1 MKPDLKRIEEA
12 LNQLEM
18 LKGSTSPQSSIA
30 RTIDSVEVF
39 LSQKT
44 KSPQEQLSTPTQAL
58 EEDKEID
65 LSAPNTG
72 NSCDRLDT
80 DISQDRVNSLPQTQ
94 IDADNEAKLDL
105 VVQQIKDLY
114 YEGPMIDG
122 WLEYYPSAPEPSAG
136 TLREIIFERISDDL
150 GIDSSFEF
158 GTESCKSSHAS
169 YRVCGIDSSG
179 QQWSYLCPLDQLLSV
194 SIAIARYHKLQQLLQ
209 QKYYIETYLKRE
221 QVGEHGSRGD
231 KEDKGD
237 KGG

>member
-18 LKGSTSPQSSIA
+18 LKGSASPQPSVASKP
-30 RTIDSVEVF
+30 IDSVEVF

-44 KSPQEQLSTPTQAL
+44 KSPQEQLNTPTQAL
-58 EEDKEID
+58 EEDEEIK
-65 LSAPNTG
+65 LSDPNTD

-80 DISQDRVNSLPQTQ
+80 DISQEQVNSLPHQ

-105 VVQQIKDLY
+105 VVQQIQDLY

-150 GIDSSFEF
+150 GIDSSLEF

-169 YRVCGIDSSG
+169 YRVCGVDSSG
-179 QQWSYLCPLDQLLSV
+179 QQWSYQCPLDQLLSV
-194 SIAIARYHKLQQLLQ
+194 SMAIARYQKLQQLLQ
-209 QKYYIETYLKRE
+209 QKYQFETYLKNE
-221 QVGEHGSRGD
+221 QGSIGAL
-231 KEDKGD
+231 EQ
-237 KGG
+237 GG